1 MYKTIKGIYRS
12 GQIVPLEKVDLKK
25 DEVDIIIT
33 FLEDEDKEDGN
44 QSSAHELLYSIGDR
58 AVEGKLTDASVR
70 HDYYLYSQG
79 EEK

>member
-1 MYKTIKGIYRS
+1 MYKTIKGIYRK
-12 GQIVPLEKVDLKK
+12 GQIVPLEKVVLEK

-33 FLEDEDKEDGN
+33 FLDDERIADEN
-44 QSSAHELLYSIGDR
+44 QSSAHELLYTIGDR

-79 EEK
+79 KEK